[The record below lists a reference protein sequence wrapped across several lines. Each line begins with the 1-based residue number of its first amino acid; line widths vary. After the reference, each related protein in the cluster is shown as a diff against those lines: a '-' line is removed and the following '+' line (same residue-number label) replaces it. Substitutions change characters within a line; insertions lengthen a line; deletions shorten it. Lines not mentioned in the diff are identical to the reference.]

1 MARVF
6 VTGGTGYLGRPTI
19 RALIARGHEVR
30 ALVRPGSE
38 AKLPMGAQPVSGNAL
53 DPDSFVD
60 RVAAGDVFLQ
70 LVGTPK
76 PSPAKAAEFERVD
89 FASASASVRVASLR
103 QVSHFVYLSVA
114 QPAPVMQAYV
124 GVRARVE
131 SLIADAKL
139 RATCLR
145 PWYVLGPGHRWP
157 YALAPLYWLWGKLP
171 TTRETARRLGLVS
184 LDEMVSALVYAVES
198 PPPSGV
204 RVLDVPAIRRAA
216 LGAGAAE
223 G

>member
-1 MARVF
+1 
-6 VTGGTGYLGRPTI
+6 
-19 RALIARGHEVR
+19 
-30 ALVRPGSE
+30 
-38 AKLPMGAQPVSGNAL
+38 
-53 DPDSFVD
+53 
-60 RVAAGDVFLQ
+60 
-70 LVGTPK
+70 
-76 PSPAKAAEFERVD
+76 
-89 FASASASVRVASLR
+89 
-103 QVSHFVYLSVA
+103 VSHFVYLSVA